1 MFFIFKIYIFAIF
14 NFLEKTSEIF
24 WKFFQFYTRSFLH
37 CKFFMNLM
45 CSVMITVIRK
55 FPINSNGRMERL
67 MCNFHSPN
75 LSIHQNST
83 QEPTWNFLVTLGAM
97 GKRKRWIRLRKVKMR
112 HSALLLLAATGQKV
126 QWSVGCTDRCKQ
138 VVQDF
143 LKFWY
148 IIPKI
153 PFI

>member
-83 QEPTWNFLVTLGAM
+83 QEPTWNFLVTLVILWKKWTFDYLNPRFTSLYHIKTPLIVRISISTVSLWVP
-97 GKRKRWIRLRKVKMR
+97 KRV
-112 HSALLLLAATGQKV
+112 LLEDSL
-126 QWSVGCTDRCKQ
+126 
-138 VVQDF
+138 
-143 LKFWY
+143 Y
-148 IIPKI
+148 
-153 PFI
+153 